1 MNQPIYHETSAAIY
15 FDNGDGSLSV
25 KQKRKV
31 KLTQTLAVFK
41 NDDRGQLAYRRFRK
55 ALVNNGHRVY
65 TMYRCPNDGR
75 SYDQT
80 TNHTRMSSRRGNIP
94 KKFAM
99 VLSVL
104 RSYSDYHP
112 QQ

>member
-25 KQKRKV
+25 RQKRRTKIS
-31 KLTQTLAVFK
+31 QTLAFFK
-41 NDDRGQLAYRRFRK
+41 NNPQGQLAYRRFRK
-55 ALVNNGHRVY
+55 NLVNNGCRVY

-75 SYDQT
+75 SYDQIA
-80 TNHTRMSSRRGNIP
+80 NHTHQSSRRGHVP
-94 KKFAM
+94 KKFAL

-104 RSYSDYHP
+104 RSNYSR
-112 QQ
+112 